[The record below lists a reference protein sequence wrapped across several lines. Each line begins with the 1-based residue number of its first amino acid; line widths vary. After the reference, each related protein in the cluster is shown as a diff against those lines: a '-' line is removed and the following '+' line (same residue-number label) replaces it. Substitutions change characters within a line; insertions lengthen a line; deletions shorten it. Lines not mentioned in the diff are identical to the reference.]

1 MVLLLEAGTSYLEM
15 SLKCGFFCLR
25 KLMPELIASSKL
37 AVEVPLNNAKV
48 I

>member
-15 SLKCGFFCLR
+15 SLKCGLR